1 MSVVVVVRKGDRA
14 VMAADTQTSD
24 GSIVLS
30 AEYITNHEKIVT
42 FGDSYFGFAGWSA
55 SQEIMQSV
63 MRNHPDKLDFST
75 REAVFET
82 ARSIHGL
89 LKKEYFL
96 ETQED
101 EKDQPVESSQLSMLV
116 AGPRGIFELESYR
129 AVSEYKRFWAIGS
142 GRRFA
147 IGAMY
152 AVYDQLADPLAI
164 ARVGIE
170 AACQF
175 DDGCSLPMTHH
186 EASLASSLTTD

>member
-1 MSVVVVVRKGDRA
+1 MSVVVVVRKGSRA

-30 AEYITNHEKIVT
+30 ADYITNHKKLVA
-42 FGDSYFGFAGWSA
+42 FGDSFLGFAGWSA

-63 MRNHPDKLDFST
+63 IRHHADKLDFSN

-82 ARSIHGL
+82 ARKIHGL
-89 LKKEYFL
+89 LKSEYFL

-101 EKDQPVESSQLSMLV
+101 KDQPVESSQLSMLV

-147 IGAMY
+147 VGAMH
-152 AVYDQLADPLAI
+152 AVFEQYDDPLAI
-164 ARVGIE
+164 ARAGVA

-175 DDGCSLPMTHH
+175 DDGCSLPMDHCEVT
-186 EASLASSLTTD
+186 LAQPE